1 MGVVGTRG
9 RSWKKVSYFG
19 APENHILIMSR
30 RYPEGKLFV
39 GRLAKRTRTRDLED
53 AFEKYGRLL
62 RCELKFGGDNAY
74 AFIDFEDKRDAE
86 DAMHGE
92 NGREICGARVV
103 IEWAK
108 GGRRMMNRGDECY
121 RCQRF
126 GHRARDCP
134 ELYDSRRRGGRSR
147 SRERRRRSRSRS
159 RDRRRRDSTRSRSR
173 SPKRRRTSRSGSRDD
188 SRDRSKSRDRSTSRN
203 KSTSPQKDRKEQSK
217 SRSRSR
223 SRSRKDSGRQSRSRS
238 KSAGRSKSRSRS
250 PRSKSKS
257 KSRSRS
263 R

>member
-1 MGVVGTRG
+1 MGVGTRG
-9 RSWKKVSYFG
+9 RSWKKVCYFG
-19 APENHILIMSR
+19 APKNHILIMSR

-62 RCELKFGGDNAY
+62 RCELKFGY
-74 AFIDFEDKRDAE
+74 AFLDFEDKRDAE

-147 SRERRRRSRSRS
+147 SRERRRR
-159 RDRRRRDSTRSRSR
+159 TRSRSR